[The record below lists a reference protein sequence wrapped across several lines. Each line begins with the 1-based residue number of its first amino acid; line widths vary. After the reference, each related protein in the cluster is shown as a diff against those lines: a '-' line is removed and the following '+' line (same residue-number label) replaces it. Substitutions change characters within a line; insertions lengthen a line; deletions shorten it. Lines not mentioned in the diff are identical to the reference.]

1 MVNESAAEVTWSV
14 VVPSYNRPD
23 ELRRCL
29 TALQQLRHDGG
40 VEIVVVDDG
49 GERPAAPVVASVPG
63 EIEVRVIRQANHGP
77 AAARNTGARAARGEW
92 LAFTDDD
99 CRPEPQWLSDL
110 QAGLAQ
116 NPTALVGGRTVNA
129 LPRNQ
134 WAEAT
139 QMLVDQVIADTD
151 GGFLPTCNLA
161 VRRDLFLESGGY
173 DEDFPT
179 AAGEDRAFCDAW
191 RSRGGRII
199 LLDGA
204 VVRHEHHLSAASFW
218 RQHANYGAAARQ
230 VHRRP
235 GGSKPWS
242 LGSYV
247 TLLSQPFRSQPI
259 PSAVT
264 MSARLLLS
272 QVATGWGMLRAHLT
286 RFPALRITSG
296 RRTPRDE

>member
-1 MVNESAAEVTWSV
+1 MVNEPDDKGGGVAWSV
-14 VVPSYNRPD
+14 IVPSYNRPD
-23 ELRRCL
+23 QLRRCL
-29 TALQQLRHDGG
+29 AALQQLCQDEAI
-40 VEIVVVDDG
+40 EIVVVDDG
-49 GERPAAPVVASVPG
+49 GERPAAPVAQSVPG
-63 EIEVRVIRQANHGP
+63 GIEVRVIRQANQGP
-77 AAARNTGARAARGEW
+77 AAARNTGARAARGQW

-110 QAGLAQ
+110 EAGLAA
-116 NPTALVGGRTVNA
+116 NPKALVGGRTVNA

-139 QMLVDQVIADTD
+139 QMLVDRVIAATD

-161 VRRDLFLESGGY
+161 VRRDLFIESGGY

-179 AAGEDRAFCDAW
+179 AAGEDRAFCDGW
-191 RSRGGRII
+191 RSRGGQIV
-199 LLDGA
+199 LVENA
-204 VVRHEHHLSAASFW
+204 VVRHEHHLTAVSFW

-235 GGSKPWS
+235 GGSAPWT

-247 TLLSQPFRSQPI
+247 SLLSDPFRSRPI
-259 PSAVT
+259 PSAVM

-272 QVATGWGMLRAHLT
+272 QMATGWGMLRTLLIRVPSRQKHTA
-286 RFPALRITSG
+286 A
-296 RRTPRDE
+296 